1 MTSHCIKCGEPFKH
15 PPGRYTVCPSCK
27 AAVARA
33 AKKRWKKEKGSIA
46 CGGDEGWLRKLCVK
60 SAPEVGKELGIS
72 RDQVLTIERCA
83 IRKLREHKD
92 VLKEAYEELQ
102 EAKSPEPAPL
112 DLIGFQMAVGE
123 WWAMADH
130 FSDIGRNAEQSEC
143 VAQIRAFQRKIADF
157 LNSFAVASLG
167 GGS

>member
-60 SAPEVGKELGIS
+60 KRAGGW
-72 RDQVLTIERCA
+72 ER
-83 IRKLREHKD
+83 IRHKPGP
-92 VLKEAYEELQ
+92 
-102 EAKSPEPAPL
+102 SL
-112 DLIGFQMAVGE
+112 D
-123 WWAMADH
+123 H
-130 FSDIGRNAEQSEC
+130 
-143 VAQIRAFQRKIADF
+143 
-157 LNSFAVASLG
+157 
-167 GGS
+167 